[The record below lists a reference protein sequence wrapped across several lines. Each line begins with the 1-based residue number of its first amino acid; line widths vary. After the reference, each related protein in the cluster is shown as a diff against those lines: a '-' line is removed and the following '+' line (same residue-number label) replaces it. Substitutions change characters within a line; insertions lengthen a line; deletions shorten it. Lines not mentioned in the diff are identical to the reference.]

1 MSFIGMLF
9 SQFYTAKVVTVQM
22 FVVKRETMLK
32 LDQMTPFVDV
42 SMFLLRISETL
53 KIQLLLC

>member
-1 MSFIGMLF
+1 MLF
-9 SQFYTAKVVTVQM
+9 SQFYTAKVVTVQT
-22 FVVKRETMLK
+22 FVVKRETMSK